1 MARAGAIGAKR
12 RIVVRVSL
20 GLSTRR
26 VLLGFAWLW
35 AFTGLPSS
43 LVAQELTVGAAQ
55 VEITPPRGMRM
66 CGYFFERLN
75 TGTHDPLWAKALVLR
90 QGEVSA
96 ALVFCDLIG
105 VPRTVTQRARRDA
118 AIKTGIPAENILV
131 AATHSHTGPLYFD
144 ALRDFYHSQALGQLG
159 QDAAEPVDYS
169 AVLAA
174 KIFAAVEAAHK
185 AAKPATLAAGVVQQ
199 NGLSFNR
206 RFHLRDGS
214 VVFNPGKLNPNIVR
228 PAGPIDPDLGL
239 IAVRSA
245 AGQTEAVLTL
255 FALHLDTV
263 GGTEYSAD
271 YPYYLG
277 RGLQTA
283 LGPRV
288 VSLFAAGTCG
298 DINHID
304 VSHDRPQGGQ
314 AEAERIGSAL
324 TATATG
330 ALAELSTIARPS
342 LAVRRAIVEA
352 PLQTYPPE
360 QLEAARQRLPEV
372 GRRLMPFL
380 EEVETVKIVDLER
393 LGGPNY
399 PLETQVF
406 RLSDEVALV
415 GLPGEV
421 FVELGLAIK
430 AASPFKTTLVI
441 ELANDD
447 PAYIPTRKAFAEGS
461 YETVNSRVEAG
472 SGEQLVETAV
482 RLLKELAVAP
492 DK

>member
-1 MARAGAIGAKR
+1 M
-12 RIVVRVSL
+12 RVSL
-20 GLSTRR
+20 GLSIQRAFLALACL
-26 VLLGFAWLW
+26 VAVGGFPGPLLG
-35 AFTGLPSS
+35 
-43 LVAQELTVGAAQ
+43 QELSVGTAQ

-75 TGTHDPLWAKALVLR
+75 TGTHDPLWAKALVFQ
-90 QGEVSA
+90 QGDVRA

-105 VPRTVTQRARRDA
+105 LPRAVTQRARRDA
-118 AIKTGIPAENILV
+118 AIKTGIPADNILV

-144 ALRDFYHSQALGQLG
+144 ALRDFYHSQAVGHFG

-169 AVLAA
+169 AVLAG
-174 KIFAAVEAAHK
+174 KIVAAVEAAHK
-185 AAKPATLAAGVVQQ
+185 AAKPATLAAGVAQQ
-199 NGLSFNR
+199 RGLSFNR

-239 IAVRSA
+239 VAVRDA
-245 AGQTEAVLTL
+245 AGQTEAVLAV

-263 GGTEYSAD
+263 GGTDYSAD
-271 YPYYLG
+271 YPFYLE

-304 VSHDRPQGGQ
+304 VTHDRPQGGQ

-324 TATATG
+324 SATATST
-330 ALAELSTIARPS
+330 LANLPPIANPS

-393 LGGPNY
+393 LGGQPNY

-406 RLSDEVALV
+406 RFSDEVAVV

-430 AASPFKTTLVI
+430 AASPFPTTLVI

-461 YETVNSRVEAG
+461 YETVNSRVQSG
-472 SGEQLVETAV
+472 SGEQLVEAAV
-482 RLLKELAVAP
+482 RLLKELAVRP